1 MYILRVFL
9 LACMFSAMANCDQIM
24 HLKQQHQHK
33 GKHMQFF
40 KVFIHTDTHGFLDS
54 KFGGNAD
61 ASFLDQQGIPRRS
74 PEISWESVAGAKSYA
89 LELVDYDAAT
99 SGGKGRPFIH
109 WVVGNITE
117 TKLAENASVEDKH
130 IDQGINS
137 LTEGYT
143 VSSLSAE
150 EKQASNLANSNY
162 IGPMPPD
169 KDHHYLIQVYALDVA
184 HLDLKKPFFIG
195 QLHDAMRGHII
206 GLGRVE
212 FKYAKLRR

>member
-1 MYILRVFL
+1 MLGAV
-9 LACMFSAMANCDQIM
+9 ANCDQI
-24 HLKQQHQHK
+24 HLKQQQHQHK

-61 ASFLDQQGIPRRS
+61 ASFLDNHGIPRRS

-99 SGGKGRPFIH
+99 SGGKGKPFIH